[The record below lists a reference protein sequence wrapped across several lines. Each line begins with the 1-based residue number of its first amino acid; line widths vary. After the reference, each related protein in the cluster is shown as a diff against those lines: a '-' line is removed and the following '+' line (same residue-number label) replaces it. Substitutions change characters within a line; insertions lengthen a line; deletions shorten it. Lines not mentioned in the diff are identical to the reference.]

1 MVTITKDTEKLMDLY
16 LQNMATAIET
26 VNTIKEVIK
35 NFDNKVFNARL
46 CNKLEEVINAGRDKT
61 KALYF
66 GLELNTSSLKMD
78 MRFYN
83 HRSFAGEKYFCYLPN
98 DLEKI
103 TLIPYT
109 PSGYNVYYAT
119 AGNNEKYNA
128 RQDDA
133 YFYLDGDKLRIN
145 ADYINKRLDVGRE
158 DLIKQMAKITED
170 RRRIVEYETKREAL
184 AKELREIQC
193 DMAYECK
200 AVYNLKD
207 YNTLI

>member
-46 CNKLEEVINAGRDKT
+46 CNKLEETINAGRDKT

-83 HRSFAGEKYFCYLPN
+83 HRSFAGEKYYCYLPH

-109 PSGYNVYYAT
+109 PSGYNNYYNTEDNA
-119 AGNNEKYNA
+119 KFNA

-133 YFYLDGDKLRIN
+133 YFYFDGNNLRIN
-145 ADYINKRLDVGRE
+145 ADYINKRLDEGRE
-158 DLIKQMAKITED
+158 DLIKQMAEITED

-193 DMAYECK
+193 NMAYECK

-207 YNTLI
+207 YNTFI

>member
-1 MVTITKDTEKLMDLY
+1 MAQITKDTEKLMDLY

-46 CNKLEEVINAGRDKT
+46 CNKLEEVVNAGRDKT
-61 KALYF
+61 KSLYF
-66 GLELNTSSLKMD
+66 GIELNTSNLKMD

-103 TLIPYT
+103 TLISYT
-109 PSGYNVYYAT
+109 PSGYNNYYNAE
-119 AGNNEKYNA
+119 NNAKYNA
-128 RQDDA
+128 RQEDT
-133 YFYLDGDKLRIN
+133 YFYFDGDNLRIN
-145 ADYINKRLDVGRE
+145 ADYINKKLDEGRE
-158 DLIKQMAKITED
+158 DLIKQMAKITKD
-170 RRRIVEYETKREAL
+170 RKRIVEYETKREAI
-184 AKELREIQC
+184 AKELREMQSN
-193 DMAYECK
+193 MAYECK

-207 YNTLI
+207 YNTFI

>member
-1 MVTITKDTEKLMDLY
+1 MAQITKDTEKLMDLY

-26 VNTIKEVIK
+26 VNTIKEVVK
-35 NFDNKVFNARL
+35 TFDNKVFNARL
-46 CNKLEEVINAGRDKT
+46 CNKLEEVVNAGRDKT

-66 GLELNTSSLKMD
+66 GIELDASSLKMD

-109 PSGYNVYYAT
+109 PSGYNVYYNAE
-119 AGNNEKYNA
+119 NNVKFNA
-128 RQDDA
+128 RQEDA

-145 ADYINKRLDVGRE
+145 ADYINKRLDEGRE
-158 DLIKQMAKITED
+158 DLIKQMAKITKD
-170 RRRIVEYETKREAL
+170 RKRIVEYEAKREAL
-184 AKELREIQC
+184 AKELREMQC
-193 DMAYECK
+193 NMTYECK

-207 YNTLI
+207 YNTFI

>member
-1 MVTITKDTEKLMDLY
+1 MIEITKDTEKLMDLY

-35 NFDNKVFNARL
+35 SFDNKVFNARL
-46 CNKLEEVINAGRDKT
+46 CNKLEETINAGRDKT

-66 GLELNTSSLKMD
+66 GLELNTSNLKMG

-83 HRSFAGEKYFCYLPN
+83 YRSFAGEKYFCYLPN
-98 DLEKI
+98 DLEKV

-109 PSGYNVYYAT
+109 TSGYNNY
-119 AGNNEKYNA
+119 YNA
-128 RQDDA
+128 ENNAKFDARQEDA
-133 YFYLDGDKLRIN
+133 YFYFDGNNLRIN
-145 ADYINKRLDVGRE
+145 ADYINKRLDEGRE
-158 DLIKQMAKITED
+158 DLIQRMAKITKD
-170 RRRIVEYETKREAL
+170 RKRIVEYETKREAL
-184 AKELREIQC
+184 AKELREMQC

-207 YNTLI
+207 YNTFI